1 MTQEQDTLQAF
12 ARGGAVKSLKDYRQV
27 RVEHIAGAAPK
38 VTAYNFHITDFNL
51 VPDVFQRQIG
61 ACQAHAFTEVAM
73 HREYRLT
80 KVMPTLSPRFPYTIS
95 KIEDG
100 IVDQGTYTNYPFK
113 VGVKYGVASQAVLPN
128 DTTLSYDAY
137 TFSRSIQNITEAV
150 FTDADKHRI
159 PGYVEV
165 GDDNGVTA
173 DQLYQALQREPDGI
187 VIQIAVGSEWWTLPS
202 GQSSWQRSAL
212 IPIRKVVSAVDDH
225 DITLI
230 GMETEAGTGRIKC
243 FFRNHWS
250 KNWASTSGIEGGTQ
264 PNDLDGDL
272 GWFYFDQHPI
282 VDAYMPSEIPDAL
295 LAIIK
300 ALPAQ
305 KDFSHTWNTDL
316 VVGSSGPEVTALQ
329 IALKIVGTFP
339 FNQPVTDYF
348 GGITAG
354 AVVQFQ
360 TQYKVASPASIAAA
374 KGNVGPGTRAALNKL
389 FAHN

>member
-1 MTQEQDTLQAF
+1 MDQEKEMQEF
-12 ARGGAVKSLKDYRQV
+12 ARGGAVRSPQDYRQV
-27 RVEHIAGAAPK
+27 NIAHIAGAAPK

-61 ACQAHAFTEVAM
+61 ACQNHAYAEVHM

-80 KVMPTLSPRFPYTIS
+80 GTMPHLSPRFPYTIC

-100 IVDQGTYTNYPFK
+100 IVDQGTYTNMPFK
-113 VGVKYGVASQAVLPN
+113 VGVKYGVATEAVMPN

-137 TFSRSIQNITEAV
+137 TYNRSIANIPQAA
-150 FTDADKHRI
+150 FTDADNHRI
-159 PGYVEV
+159 PGYVQI
-165 GDDNGVTA
+165 GDYNNGVTA

-202 GQSSWQRSAL
+202 GVSSWQRTAL
-212 IPIRKVVSAVDDH
+212 IPIRKVVQAIDDH

-230 GMETEAGTGRIKC
+230 GMETEAGTNRIKC

-250 KNWASTSGIEGGTQ
+250 KAWASTGGIVNSTAPE
-264 PNDLDGDL
+264 NMDGDI

-282 VDAYMPSEIPDAL
+282 VDAFMPSEIPDAL

-300 ALPAQ
+300 TLPAQ
-305 KDFSHTWNTDL
+305 KDFSHTWSTDL
-316 VVGSSGPEVTALQ
+316 TVGMTGPDVTALQ

-348 GGITAG
+348 GKITAA
-354 AVVQFQ
+354 AVVAFQ
-360 TQYKVASPASIAAA
+360 QEYKVASAASIAAA
-374 KGNVGPGTRAALNKL
+374 KGNVGPATRTALNKI
-389 FAHN
+389 FNHQ